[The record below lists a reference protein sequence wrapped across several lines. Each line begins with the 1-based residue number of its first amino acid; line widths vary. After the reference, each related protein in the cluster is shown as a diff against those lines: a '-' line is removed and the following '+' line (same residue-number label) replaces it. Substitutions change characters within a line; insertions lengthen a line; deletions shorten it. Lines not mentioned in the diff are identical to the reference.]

1 VRLGVSYSGGQTGR
15 NGGAGK
21 KTVIVKHECCYG
33 YTRNPSSRQ
42 LGCTKM
48 VMKPL
53 DETLNDLEVDEF
65 VDLVKSSGLENDL
78 LLSGNNVTIFV
89 PSNDAIEDFRHDMEE
104 LNSVVVHEDQEGS
117 GHEVT
122 YNIDDGFSY
131 RRKRSAISSISVNA
145 PQLSD
150 IVGGHFI
157 DGFVDVND
165 IKDEDMLPTKTSTG
179 TKMRMTVYN
188 TYPEKGSYYI

>member
-1 VRLGVSYSGGQTGR
+1 
-15 NGGAGK
+15 
-21 KTVIVKHECCYG
+21 
-33 YTRNPSSRQ
+33 
-42 LGCTKM
+42 M
-48 VMKPL
+48 
-53 DETLNDLEVDEF
+53 
-65 VDLVKSSGLENDL
+65 
-78 LLSGNNVTIFV
+78 
-89 PSNDAIEDFRHDMEE
+89 
-104 LNSVVVHEDQEGS
+104 VHEDQEGS

-188 TYPEKGSYYI
+188 TYPEKGSFIIYCLKIKDIVIIYQKTFAT